1 MEEVRER
8 EVDQVQE
15 RELGMQ
21 QKHRQHI
28 YKNIEKLI
36 RITDYNVIMT
46 ETVRRGLLSPVMRR
60 NIEVLQFMGPYQ
72 SDEEVQLDR
81 SRKYFEKITKR
92 GPTAYAELKAI
103 LRSLKYV
110 EALRILEEIDPP
122 NNEFVSLSRANSH
135 KSTDIVDNRVSEPP
149 DDQPSVSKPIVSS
162 SALSPRICNSTI
174 FHLQV
179 LHNDAD
185 GPLKPFVGEL
195 SGQNREVIKS
205 TRIHTDK
212 VLDVYTMKSKQ
223 NRGVLFIVNIID
235 FPNPEKRRNGA
246 ELDGESL
253 IHIFREIGFT
263 TFYYTNLNQVQF
275 FKTLYELT
283 SSDYVRDTE
292 CFVMVLMTHG
302 ERVDEVDKVFFSD
315 DSVVNV
321 KEIINHFQPAHCPHL
336 LHKPKVL
343 IFPFCRGEIPDRGQ
357 YLNHSLSTR
366 MMSMRIQT
374 DGKPFDNV
382 PTLSDILVC
391 YATMPGFQTHRDPDE
406 GSWYIQQ
413 FCDTMAKHA
422 HDTSLEDILKKTQS
436 LVGNMRTGQSHLQ
449 TGAFDNLG
457 FNKKLYFNPGFFA
470 D

>member
-28 YKNIEKLI
+28 KKNIEKLI

-60 NIEVLQFMGPYQ
+60 NIEALQFMGPHQ
-72 SDEEVQLDR
+72 SEEQVQLDR

-103 LRSLKYV
+103 LRSLKYI

-122 NNEFVSLSRANSH
+122 NKEFVSLSRAHSN

-149 DDQPSVSKPIVSS
+149 DDQPSVSKPIV
-162 SALSPRICNSTI
+162 
-174 FHLQV
+174 

-185 GPLKPFVGEL
+185 GPLQPFVGEL
-195 SGQNREVIKS
+195 SGQNRQVIKS
-205 TRIHTDK
+205 TRIHTDN
-212 VLDVYTMKSKQ
+212 VLGAYTMKSKQ

-235 FPNPEKRRNGA
+235 FPDPEKKRNGA
-246 ELDGESL
+246 DVDSESL

-263 TFYYTNLNQVQF
+263 TFHYKNLNQVQF

-302 ERVDEVDKVFFSD
+302 ERIEDVDKVIFSD
-315 DSVVNV
+315 NSVCNV
-321 KEIINHFQPAHCPHL
+321 KTIINHFQPGSCPHL

-343 IFPFCRGEIPDRGQ
+343 MFPFCRGETPDHGK
-357 YLNHSLSTR
+357 YLNHSLNMR
-366 MMSMRIQT
+366 MTSLRVQT
-374 DGKPFDNV
+374 DGMPFDNV

-391 YATMPGFQTHRDPDE
+391 YATMPGFQTHRDPDR
-406 GSWYIQQ
+406 GSWYIQM
-413 FCDTMAKHA
+413 FCDTMAEHA
-422 HDTSLEDILKKTQS
+422 HDTSLEDILKKTQA
-436 LVGNMRTGQSHLQ
+436 LVGNMRTRHGHLQ

-457 FNKKLYFNPGFFA
+457 FNKKLYFNPGFFT